1 MKTDLPSDGVLRTWH
16 RAFRLTELPDD
27 GTGKALEIAG
37 RRVALFLI
45 DGEPH
50 ALDDECPH
58 QGASLGDGVIAGGDV
73 TCPWHG
79 WHFDPCSGKSTDG
92 LDEAVELFPAR
103 VDEEGW
109 VEVALSLAPDV

>member
-1 MKTDLPSDGVLRTWH
+1 
-16 RAFRLTELPDD
+16 
-27 GTGKALEIAG
+27 AG

-92 LDEAVELFPAR
+92 LDESVELFPAR

-109 VEVALSLAPDV
+109 VEVALSLSPDA